1 MASRDKNRF
10 NRRVLTEA
18 AIIVAFIIYGSI
30 YPFTF
35 RQPVDGV
42 GPLRT
47 LLQSWAETPRRGD
60 FVANIFFYLPF
71 GFFASLAIGS
81 SRAFPR
87 ILVVLA
93 GGLLSTG
100 MELTQYYIAERVSAA
115 IAFAVWLLLADS
127 VSARIRVTRIALL
140 FSGHVIL
147 ERLAPF
153 EFTTYGR
160 AFGWIPFHSFL
171 YGSLELNIVSF
182 LEKAFLYGAMIWLL
196 DMSGLRLGISIILV
210 AVVLFATSLA
220 ETYLPGRSAEITDA
234 LMALLIGAIIAVV
247 KTPAEG
253 AGDGTA

>member
-1 MASRDKNRF
+1 LASRDKNRF

-71 GFFASLAIGS
+71 GFFASLAIGR

-87 ILVVLA
+87 ILVVR
-93 GGLLSTG
+93 TG
-100 MELTQYYIAERVSAA
+100 VELTQYYIAERVSAA

-210 AVVLFATSLA
+210 AVVLFATSCA

>member
-1 MASRDKNRF
+1 MLKNMA
-10 NRRVLTEA
+10 V
-18 AIIVAFIIYGSI
+18 
-30 YPFTF
+30 
-35 RQPVDGV
+35 
-42 GPLRT
+42 
-47 LLQSWAETPRRGD
+47 
-60 FVANIFFYLPF
+60 FV
-71 GFFASLAIGS
+71 
-81 SRAFPR
+81 
-87 ILVVLA
+87 
-93 GGLLSTG
+93 
-100 MELTQYYIAERVSAA
+100 ERVSAA

-127 VSARIRVTRIALL
+127 VSARIRVTLIALL
-140 FSGHVIL
+140 FSGHVIF

-182 LEKAFLYGAMIWLL
+182 LEKAFLYGAMTWLL

-210 AVVLFATSLA
+210 AVVLFATSFA

>member
-1 MASRDKNRF
+1 
-10 NRRVLTEA
+10 VYL
-18 AIIVAFIIYGSI
+18 
-30 YPFTF
+30 
-35 RQPVDGV
+35 QPS
-42 GPLRT
+42 PLPCGYCWPT
-47 LLQSWAETPRRGD
+47 A
-60 FVANIFFYLPF
+60 
-71 GFFASLAIGS
+71 
-81 SRAFPR
+81 
-87 ILVVLA
+87 
-93 GGLLSTG
+93 
-100 MELTQYYIAERVSAA
+100 
-115 IAFAVWLLLADS
+115 
-127 VSARIRVTRIALL
+127 SAREFGSRIALL

-210 AVVLFATSLA
+210 AVVLFATSCA